1 MTSCSKI
8 EKDSGFVRRRTL
20 QASDIIG
27 EKLRSRFLSLD
38 NDIPEPF
45 VDLLEKLMTKESGT
59 ISIARRTVRD

>member
-59 ISIARRTVRD
+59 VSVARRTVRD